1 METSRDEI
9 LMNFMAATGTEDF
22 GRAFQLLEST
32 DWNFQNA
39 LSLYHATDDDH
50 PDPNQ
55 ILANDFKPA
64 SNPFDLLQS
73 SSTSTT
79 TQNSTPMPGKI
90 AVKIKNKHNNRLFER
105 YYDPK
110 TKVVEVRKEASDY
123 FNIPFEVAVW
133 NCSAI
138 DDDDLS
144 STGKQFLSLE
154 IENIIA
160 DLERSDHTENR
171 FTNVV
176 DLGVRGSGMGSH
188 DAAAMIISSDD
199 EDGDVKFVS
208 ASEGDVR
215 SKSTPKRSNCG
226 LLPEDANFNT
236 IPEAINYQVAQIRLR
251 FGDKQKIPDFI
262 IGELSDCLCHTISIT
277 GETEPW
283 KSMGVLPSELRKPT
297 VIFINNDEST
307 ANNIFMNNILFHDV
321 ILNQLN
327 SCAVWC
333 WDVTAAT
340 NRSRMLG
347 WLDQYFEAPT
357 MATYVAG
364 RDRHLSPRVKFSK
377 LSPQDFP
384 LMIVITQDPESKTKA
399 LIHEIIK
406 SSTDVQTVMETL
418 LTATSIMDTC
428 KEALLEDE
436 NQRKERER
444 LRAAQQ
450 SEYEQ
455 SLNRDIQARQA
466 QEEKAS
472 KEKEKADLEQAIE
485 NQKEVD
491 KNSAESRIEQADER
505 LKSVGIS
512 EQIVFRIRTPGGNF
526 TRSFGN
532 NEDVGILFS
541 WACTLGYF
549 DCSVNCAFPRIQF
562 SNHKG
567 EQLKELNLGKQVALI
582 LEDLSVKN
590 DSEEDDDD
598 DDDSSDDE

>member
-1 METSRDEI
+1 MGI
-9 LMNFMAATGTEDF
+9 FPIF
-22 GRAFQLLEST
+22 VVFFFQ
-32 DWNFQNA
+32 F
-39 LSLYHATDDDH
+39 
-50 PDPNQ
+50 NQ
-55 ILANDFKPA
+55 KHHFIT
-64 SNPFDLLQS
+64 PF
-73 SSTSTT
+73 
-79 TQNSTPMPGKI
+79 
-90 AVKIKNKHNNRLFER
+90 H
-105 YYDPK
+105 
-110 TKVVEVRKEASDY
+110 
-123 FNIPFEVAVW
+123 
-133 NCSAI
+133 
-138 DDDDLS
+138 
-144 STGKQFLSLE
+144 
-154 IENIIA
+154 
-160 DLERSDHTENR
+160 
-171 FTNVV
+171 
-176 DLGVRGSGMGSH
+176 
-188 DAAAMIISSDD
+188 
-199 EDGDVKFVS
+199 
-208 ASEGDVR
+208 
-215 SKSTPKRSNCG
+215 
-226 LLPEDANFNT
+226 
-236 IPEAINYQVAQIRLR
+236 
-251 FGDKQKIPDFI
+251 
-262 IGELSDCLCHTISIT
+262 
-277 GETEPW
+277 
-283 KSMGVLPSELRKPT
+283 
-297 VIFINNDEST
+297 
-307 ANNIFMNNILFHDV
+307 
-321 ILNQLN
+321 
-327 SCAVWC
+327 
-333 WDVTAAT
+333 
-340 NRSRMLG
+340 
-347 WLDQYFEAPT
+347 
-357 MATYVAG
+357 VAG

-406 SSTDVQTVMETL
+406 SSTDVQTVMDTL

-505 LKSVGIS
+505 LKSVGIT